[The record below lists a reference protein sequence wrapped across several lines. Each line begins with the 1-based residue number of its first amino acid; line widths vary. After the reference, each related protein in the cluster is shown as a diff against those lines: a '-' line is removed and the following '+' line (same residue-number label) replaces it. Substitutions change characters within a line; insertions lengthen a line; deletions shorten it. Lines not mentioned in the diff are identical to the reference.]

1 LLHIGR
7 LAKTVIARLDRA
19 TQDPRIFVIEHQ
31 RSGILGHPLSRVVT
45 AGFVV
50 AVMLAAFTSE
60 AAFAQEAIKAGD
72 ILTGRLRL
80 VRTRHPN
87 GTRIDAYQIVSVP
100 RMMPA
105 DDDFC
110 EAGKGVTTFHLF
122 AMKDAEKRQLQP
134 LLGKT
139 ITVKADA
146 LFCSETAWHIGDVAV
161 PQWTIRK

>member
-1 LLHIGR
+1 MERGRQAVRRVRRIAAALLLVV
-7 LAKTVIARLDRA
+7 LASESPFVAPAR
-19 TQDPRIFVIEHQ
+19 
-31 RSGILGHPLSRVVT
+31 
-45 AGFVV
+45 
-50 AVMLAAFTSE
+50 
-60 AAFAQEAIKAGD
+60 AQEAIKAGD
-72 ILTGRLRL
+72 VLTGRLRL

-87 GTRIDAYQIVSVP
+87 GTRIDAYQIVSLP

-110 EAGKGVTTFHLF
+110 EAGKGVTIFHLF
-122 AMKDAEKRQLQP
+122 AMKDAEKRRLQP

-161 PQWTIRK
+161 PQWTIQK

>member
-1 LLHIGR
+1 MERGREAVRRVRLIVAALLLGL
-7 LAKTVIARLDRA
+7 LAGEA
-19 TQDPRIFVIEHQ
+19 PFV
-31 RSGILGHPLSRVVT
+31 S
-45 AGFVV
+45 
-50 AVMLAAFTSE
+50 LAQ
-60 AAFAQEAIKAGD
+60 AQQAIKAGD
-72 ILTGRLRL
+72 MLTGKLRL

-87 GTRIDAYQIVSVP
+87 GTKIDAYQIVSTP

-122 AMKDAEKRQLQP
+122 AMKDTEKRQLQP

-139 ITVKADA
+139 IAVKADA

-161 PQWTIRK
+161 PQWTIQK

>member
-1 LLHIGR
+1 MERGR
-7 LAKTVIARLDRA
+7 EAVRHVR
-19 TQDPRIFVIEHQ
+19 P
-31 RSGILGHPLSRVVT
+31 
-45 AGFVV
+45 VV
-50 AVMLAAFTSE
+50 AALLLVLLANASPFVSP
-60 AAFAQEAIKAGD
+60 ARAQQAIKAGD
-72 ILTGRLRL
+72 VLIGKLRL

-87 GTRIDAYQIVSVP
+87 GTEIDANQIVSVP

-122 AMKDAEKRQLQP
+122 AMKDTDKRQLQP

-161 PQWTIRK
+161 PQWTIQK

>member
-1 LLHIGR
+1 MECGR
-7 LAKTVIARLDRA
+7 EAV
-19 TQDPRIFVIEHQ
+19 
-31 RSGILGHPLSRVVT
+31 SRVRLIIAVLLL
-45 AGFVV
+45 ALLVSEFPVV
-50 AVMLAAFTSE
+50 SLAQ
-60 AAFAQEAIKAGD
+60 AQQAIKAGD
-72 ILTGRLRL
+72 TLTGKLRL

-87 GTRIDAYQIVSVP
+87 GAKIDAYQIVSVP

-110 EAGKGVTTFHLF
+110 EAGKGVTAFHLF
-122 AMKDAEKRQLQP
+122 AMKDTEKRQLQP

-161 PQWTIRK
+161 PQWTILK

>member
-1 LLHIGR
+1 MLL
-7 LAKTVIARLDRA
+7 LALLVSEF
-19 TQDPRIFVIEHQ
+19 P
-31 RSGILGHPLSRVVT
+31 VVS
-45 AGFVV
+45 
-50 AVMLAAFTSE
+50 LAQ
-60 AAFAQEAIKAGD
+60 AQQAIKAGD
-72 ILTGRLRL
+72 TLAGKLRL

-100 RMMPA
+100 RVMPA

-110 EAGKGVTTFHLF
+110 DAGKGVTIFHLF
-122 AMKDAEKRQLQP
+122 AMKDTEKRQLRP

-161 PQWTIRK
+161 PQWTIQKQVR